1 MLRTFAQVG
10 QSPTSLYLREKSISP
25 HINSKNET
33 KRDQY
38 ASKRI
43 FRVVSWPA
51 GEKSAMFNP
60 FTDRW
65 ILWYFLQFFGQ
76 RYHLVQQAK
85 KHSVVSA
92 VSSRYFY
99 LF

>member
-43 FRVVSWPA
+43 FRVVS
-51 GEKSAMFNP
+51 
-60 FTDRW
+60 
-65 ILWYFLQFFGQ
+65 
-76 RYHLVQQAK
+76 
-85 KHSVVSA
+85 
-92 VSSRYFY
+92 
-99 LF
+99 